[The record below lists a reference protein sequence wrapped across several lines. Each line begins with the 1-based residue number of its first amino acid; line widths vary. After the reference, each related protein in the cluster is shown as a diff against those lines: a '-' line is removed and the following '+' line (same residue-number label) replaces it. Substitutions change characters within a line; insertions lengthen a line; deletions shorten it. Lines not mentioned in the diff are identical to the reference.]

1 MFTVKSIEKNKEKA
15 TNAFSGEMCEI

>member
-1 MFTVKSIEKNKEKA
+1 MVTVKSIEKNKEKA